1 MRAKFL
7 PAGTMFKMFNEPL
20 SKGKEAAA
28 DQGISGLKQQGSV
41 R

>member
-20 SKGKEAAA
+20 SKGKEAA
-28 DQGISGLKQQGSV
+28 DQGISGLKQQGSA